1 MKKKKTKVFLTG
13 ATGVMG
19 MAGLKELI
27 SYPDK
32 YSICVL
38 ARLTK
43 KNKKKLDTFI
53 KQGIKVIW
61 GDLLDEK
68 SIREGVE
75 FADIILHVGG
85 MVSPMAEH
93 FPERTMKVNVGS
105 MELISSLVKEKETR
119 DPSEVTK
126 VVYIGSVSQ
135 YGSKLPPHHWGK
147 VGDPQKAAKFDS
159 YSLSKI
165 KAEETLIQSGIKKWV
180 SVRQTSI
187 LHAGLLKKINNP
199 VIFHTPLQGV
209 LEWITVE
216 DSGRLLERICRED
229 VPDDFWC
236 KCYNAGGGQSFR
248 LTNLQFERKLLKAV
262 GCPPPEKIFEPKW
275 FATDNF
281 HGMWFEDSDKL
292 DEILHYRSKD
302 TFDEALSRI
311 KRELPFYFKL
321 TPIVPSPLIK
331 IFMKIVARQAPLGT
345 LSWIKTGDKE
355 RIEAHWGSVENYE
368 KITGWKDFEEIK
380 LPVIPKK

>member
-302 TFDEALSRI
+302 TFDEALLRI
-311 KRELPFYFKL
+311 KRELPLYFKL

-331 IFMKIVARQAPLGT
+331 IFMKIVAQQAPLGT

-368 KITGWKDFEEIK
+368 KIAGWKDFEEIK